1 MTDYTFQRYLS
12 AKRTVD
18 DRALNWR
25 VWQAL
30 SEQLRTIDAHPLRV
44 LEIGAGIGTMVERA
58 QSWRLFDPTYHPQVE
73 YTAIDE
79 QAENIDTAQQLL
91 ATLPDRFTLKLEQAD
106 LFDFVER
113 TEEFAKY
120 DLLIAHAF
128 LDLVDIAQTL
138 PLLRR
143 LMREDGLLYFTINFD
158 GVTSLQPEIDP
169 AFDAQIEALYHR
181 TMDERVIDGVPSGD
195 SHSGRHMFNHLRE
208 AGIDILTAGSSDWVV
223 FGGKGGYPADE
234 AYFLHFIVNTMHGAL
249 AQHPELDQP
258 RFAEWINLRHQQID
272 SGDLVYIA
280 HQIDFL
286 ASL

>member
-58 QSWRLFDPTYHPQVE
+58 QSWRLFDPVYHPLVE

-143 LMREDGLLYFTINFD
+143 LMSEDGLLYFTINFD

-181 TMDERVIDGVPSGD
+181 TMDERVINGVPSGD

-208 AGIDILTAGSSDWVV
+208 AGVDILAAGSSDWVV

-280 HQIDFL
+280 HQVDFL

>member
-1 MTDYTFQRYLS
+1 MTDYSFQHYLS

-58 QSWRLFDPTYHPQVE
+58 QSWRLFDPVYHPLVE

-181 TMDERVIDGVPSGD
+181 TMDERITDGVPSGD

-208 AGIDILTAGSSDWVV
+208 AGVDILAAGSSDWVV

-272 SGDLVYIA
+272 SGGMVYIA

>member
-58 QSWRLFDPTYHPQVE
+58 QSWRLFDPVYHPLVE

-208 AGIDILTAGSSDWVV
+208 AGIDILAAGSSDWVV

-272 SGDLVYIA
+272 NGDMVYIA

>member
-106 LFDFVER
+106 LFDCVER

-208 AGIDILTAGSSDWVV
+208 AGIDILAAGSSDWVV

-280 HQIDFL
+280 HQVDFL

>member
-58 QSWRLFDPTYHPQVE
+58 QSWRLFDPVYHPLVE

-208 AGIDILTAGSSDWVV
+208 AGVDILAAGSSDWVV

-249 AQHPELDQP
+249 AHHPELDQP

-280 HQIDFL
+280 HQVDFL

>member
-1 MTDYTFQRYLS
+1 MTDYSFQHYLS

-58 QSWRLFDPTYHPQVE
+58 QSWRLFDPVYHPLVE

-208 AGIDILTAGSSDWVV
+208 AGVDILAAGSSDWVV

-280 HQIDFL
+280 HQVDFL

>member
-58 QSWRLFDPTYHPQVE
+58 QSWRLFDPVYHPLVE

-208 AGIDILTAGSSDWVV
+208 AGVDILTAGSSDWVV

-249 AQHPELDQP
+249 AQHPELDQS

-280 HQIDFL
+280 HQVDFL

>member
-58 QSWRLFDPTYHPQVE
+58 QSWRLFDPVYHPLVE

-181 TMDERVIDGVPSGD
+181 TMDERITDGVPSGD

-208 AGIDILTAGSSDWVV
+208 AGVDILAAGSSDWVV

-280 HQIDFL
+280 HQVDFL

>member
-58 QSWRLFDPTYHPQVE
+58 QSWRLFDPVYHPLVE

-208 AGIDILTAGSSDWVV
+208 AGIDILAAGSSDWVV

-258 RFAEWINLRHQQID
+258 RFAEWINFRHQQID

-280 HQIDFL
+280 HQVDFL

>member
-58 QSWRLFDPTYHPQVE
+58 QSWRLFDPVYHPLVE

-208 AGIDILTAGSSDWVV
+208 AGIDILAAGSSDWVV

-280 HQIDFL
+280 HQVDFL